1 MNSRKLSVD
10 RLYTHFI
17 GALFLSLS
25 LILGSLAYGASIK
38 EAVVFKNLKT
48 EICMENCEEERILI
62 ARHRGRHHSWRG
74 GQGAGGTGVCP
85 QPRSTPA
92 APEKFLKMT
101 NPLPSTQS
109 NILAGKEIFQF
120 EAQPTAC
127 KVCHGAVGNGL
138 GPMATGAMPLPRN
151 FTCAENMKDISD
163 GQMFYIITH
172 GSQGSIMPA
181 YLNLSDEQVWQLI
194 TFIRTLTKKRRF

>member
-1 MNSRKLSVD
+1 MNSRKISAN
-10 RLYTHFI
+10 RLYAHFI

-25 LILGSLAYGASIK
+25 FVPSSSASGTSIK
-38 EAVVFKNLKT
+38 EAIMSKNLKPK
-48 EICMENCEEERILI
+48 ICLENCEEERILL

-74 GQGAGGTGVCP
+74 GQGGGGTGVCP
-85 QPRSTPA
+85 QPRYTPA

-101 NPLPSTQS
+101 NPLSSSYS

-138 GPMATGAMPLPRN
+138 GPMATGAVPLPRN
-151 FTCAENMKDISD
+151 FTCVENMKDISD

-181 YLNLSDEQVWQLI
+181 YRNLSDEQVWQLI
-194 TFIRTLTKKRRF
+194 IFIRTLAKKRRF